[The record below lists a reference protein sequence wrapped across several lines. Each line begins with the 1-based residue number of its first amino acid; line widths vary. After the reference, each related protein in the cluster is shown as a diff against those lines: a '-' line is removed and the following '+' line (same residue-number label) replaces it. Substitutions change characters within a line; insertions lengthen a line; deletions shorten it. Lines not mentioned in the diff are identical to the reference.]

1 MNNTIQAHAR
11 EQQRTSLVRR
21 SAFSVSVWQTCWV
34 FKIHNTPVMA
44 CNELGRLVEDD
55 WARIPKY
62 FSDMRLGAYQVI

>member
-1 MNNTIQAHAR
+1 MHANSK
-11 EQQRTSLVRR
+11 ERR
-21 SAFSVSVWQTCWV
+21 SFLALLFTVSVWQTCWV

-44 CNELGRLVEDD
+44 CNEIGRLVEDD